1 MTKRLK
7 EFWNIWILNWKK
19 INRTPNIW
27 QENGSRVMKWNNVRM
42 KLTTNTKEDSG
53 ISLRNF
59 DKKNSSQIAM
69 SRVTNSSNTS
79 LFPINSVARRSRCW
93 KMIWH
98 SIALQK
104 FWNRVFL
111 NRTYSRNAVCMWSW
125 DRLTRSK
132 SNRNLRLL
140 KNRSTQWQV
149 DNGTHSHRPAS
160 LAHRTEISGS
170 RIIRWKE
177 TPRKIQPRDGIRPD
191 EDGDNGRIHVHSMK
205 VTGMLKWKTRTVTD
219 VLTVDQN
226 SIWPAA
232 PNVPENT
239 KGNSEIPEKPKTHL
253 RACHKLLINGCS
265 MRSMTSK
272 GWEISYTMKS

>member
-140 KNRSTQWQV
+140 KNRSMQLQCRT
-149 DNGTHSHRPAS
+149 SHIHCR
-160 LAHRTEISGS
+160 RIS
-170 RIIRWKE
+170 RMERMIFANC
-177 TPRKIQPRDGIRPD
+177 Q
-191 EDGDNGRIHVHSMK
+191 
-205 VTGMLKWKTRTVTD
+205 
-219 VLTVDQN
+219 
-226 SIWPAA
+226 
-232 PNVPENT
+232 
-239 KGNSEIPEKPKTHL
+239 GNSYLFIYWSKSILVL
-253 RACHKLLINGCS
+253 RQ
-265 MRSMTSK
+265 
-272 GWEISYTMKS
+272 EY